1 MTARMDGN
9 GTDREGRRADDDRGQ
24 GQMFRRGP
32 EKWRRTG
39 RPAGVNLTPRIVVWT
54 GPRVPG
60 GKKDGGDEDES
71 SHRGACPQVDR
82 TGFGRGEWMDGRDRP
97 NERLMRGALFSD
109 PPPK

>member
-54 GPRVPG
+54 GPRFRGGRRTVEMKMRAATEGRVPRSIEPG
-60 GKKDGGDEDES
+60 S
-71 SHRGACPQVDR
+71 VGAN
-82 TGFGRGEWMDGRDRP
+82 GWMVVT
-97 NERLMRGALFSD
+97 D
-109 PPPK
+109 PTND